1 MCGLNQSMMQ
11 HIRHTLARGPYL
23 LGQRF
28 TAADI
33 LFMSLF
39 ETARPLLGGCPIIDA
54 YLVRADR
61 PARRRALALDC

>member
-1 MCGLNQSMMQ
+1 MRGLNQAMMQ
-11 HIRHTLARGPYL
+11 HVRDTLQRGPYL

-39 ETARPLLGGCPIIDA
+39 EVARPLLGDCPVIDA
-54 YLVRADR
+54 YLARADR
-61 PARRRALALDC
+61 PARRRAFALDR